1 MRKDKSEQ
9 GWILGE
15 LVIICSVLVVV
26 SSMMI
31 PKIYTLYQMAAIEYE
46 TEHLLRELRT
56 LQVLSRTAD
65 YNTDNAEG
73 RRKLDQRPYLLLED
87 SDYKLMRGVND
98 VYTYHYLP
106 GVHVSVDGST
116 LKNGIGFD
124 KDGSVK
130 GGLLTIN
137 VFAETDLSIKHKIRI
152 DLGGRI
158 RIERSHE

>member
-1 MRKDKSEQ
+1 MKRNGSER

-15 LVIICSVLVVV
+15 LLVACSILIVM
-26 SSMMI
+26 SSLTL
-31 PKIYTLYQMAAIEYE
+31 PKIYALYQMSAVEYE

-65 YNTDNAEG
+65 YNTDNAVS
-73 RRKLDQRPYLLLED
+73 RRKSDQRPYLLLEAG
-87 SDYKLMRGVND
+87 DYKIKRGAGEVL
-98 VYTYHYLP
+98 VYHYLP
-106 GVHVSVDGST
+106 GVNVSVDGSS

-137 VFAETDLSIKHKIRI
+137 VFAVSDHSIKNKIRI
-152 DLGGRI
+152 DMGGRI
-158 RIERSHE
+158 RIDRSNE